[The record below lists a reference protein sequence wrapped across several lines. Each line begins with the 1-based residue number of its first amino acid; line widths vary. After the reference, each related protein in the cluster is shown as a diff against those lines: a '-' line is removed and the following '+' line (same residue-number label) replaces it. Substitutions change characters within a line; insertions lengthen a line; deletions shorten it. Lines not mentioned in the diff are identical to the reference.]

1 MRARKW
7 DLMETEYVGVAELQ
21 KRVRDGLATRII
33 GQDDIIQQV
42 LTAFFSGGHVLVI
55 GVPGLAKTLLIRS
68 LAELLDLQFSR
79 VQFTPD
85 LMPQDITGTSILTS
99 DVETGERTFR
109 FRKGPIF
116 ANLLLGD
123 EINRTP
129 PKTQAALLEAM
140 EEGQVT
146 VMGDR
151 HPLPSPFFVMATQ
164 NPLDQEGTYP
174 LPFTQL
180 DRFAFQVMLDYP
192 GAEEE
197 LNVVSTTTARPE
209 SALQPVVPGAWLT
222 RAIEEVEKVEIPN
235 WALLRATKIVRS
247 TRPAEEDGSEV
258 AAELLAHGAG
268 PRGIQT
274 ILRTARAR
282 AALQGR
288 NTVIAQDLDDV
299 ILPSLRHRVVLSV
312 HAEAEGLTQ
321 DTVIQRIRESIGDL
335 DGQTPQVDQGEMG
348 FFRRWLEQLS
358 ESTPGFRTSRRVN

>member
-1 MRARKW
+1 MRTRKW

-55 GVPGLAKTLLIRS
+55 GVPGLAKTLMIRS

-99 DVETGERTFR
+99 DVDTGDRTFR

-146 VMGDR
+146 VMGDC
-151 HPLPSPFFVMATQ
+151 HSLPSPFFVMATQ

-180 DRFAFQVMLDYP
+180 DRFAFQVILDYP
-192 GAEEE
+192 DAEEE
-197 LNVVSTTTARPE
+197 LDVVSTTTSRPE
-209 SALQPVVPGAWLT
+209 SSLKPVVPGAWLT
-222 RAIEEVEKVEIPN
+222 QAIEEVEKVEIPN
-235 WALLRATKIVRS
+235 WALLRATRIVRS
-247 TRPAEEDGSEV
+247 TRPAEQDGSPV
-258 AAELLAHGAG
+258 AAELLAYGAG

-299 ILPSLRHRVVLSV
+299 ILPSHRHRVVLSV
-312 HAEAEGLTQ
+312 HAEAEGLTE

-335 DGQTPQVDQGEMG
+335 DGDTPQVDPGEMG

-358 ESTPGFRTSRRVN
+358 DSTPGFRTSRKGI

>member
-1 MRARKW
+1 
-7 DLMETEYVGVAELQ
+7 METEYKGLAHLQ
-21 KRVRDGLATRII
+21 QQIRDGLATRII
-33 GQDDIIQQV
+33 GQDAIIQQI
-42 LTAFFSGGHVLVI
+42 LTAFFSGGHILVV
-55 GVPGLAKTLLIRS
+55 GVPGLAKTLMIRS

-116 ANLLLGD
+116 AHLLLGD

-146 VMGDR
+146 VMGER
-151 HPLPSPFFVMATQ
+151 HPLPTPFFVMATQ

-174 LPFTQL
+174 LPSTQL

-192 GAEEE
+192 NAEEE
-197 LNVVSTTTARPE
+197 LEVVSTTTALSE
-209 SALQPVVPGAWLT
+209 STLQPVIPGSWLT
-222 RAIEEVEKVEIPN
+222 RAMAEIDKVEIPD

-247 TRPAEEDGSEV
+247 TRPAEADGCEV
-258 AAELLAHGAG
+258 AAELLAYGAG

-274 ILRTARAR
+274 ILKTARAR
-282 AALQGR
+282 AGLQGR
-288 NTVIAQDLDDV
+288 NTVIAEDIDDV
-299 ILPSLRHRVVLSV
+299 ILPSLRHRIVLSV
-312 HAEAEGLTQ
+312 HAEAEGLTE
-321 DTVIQRIRESIGDL
+321 DTVIQRIREAIGDR
-335 DGQTPQVDQGEMG
+335 DGDSPQVDQRELG
-348 FFRRWLEQLS
+348 FFRRWLEQVA
-358 ESTPGFRTSRRVN
+358 ETTPAFRKVR